1 MDNVYPKSI
10 NPQVAY
16 LFQTHLS
23 GDGLIQFSQDGQKS
37 ALHKEIEIK
46 VEKLKYNNASWS

>member
-1 MDNVYPKSI
+1 MNNIYCKSI
-10 NPQVAY
+10 NPQGDY

-23 GDGLIQFSQDGQKS
+23 GNGLIQFSQDGHQS
-37 ALHKEIEIK
+37 ALHKAIEFK